1 MTMAFLPSNS
11 PAPFTIMSSH
21 ISKPSRTSLSSSSSS
36 FPFIQ
41 NVPTQEQIL
50 TAPELR
56 SMDQSELYPDLT
68 SFSNGILSQDF
79 NFLPQQACDASS
91 QYQAQFHPFHFRH
104 SFQGTTAH
112 QDETSRFMMF
122 GNDMTNQV
130 LDSSNNVVNGAA
142 AIDMNTV
149 RGGNDNMQMTHKR
162 RTQSLEA
169 NPTVPSMTMTAD
181 VFSTCGDFFAAES
194 CHSSISL
201 PTSPAASSLECSPA
215 QATPEFL
222 PSLVVDGQPHPF
234 FIPSTSTSSV
244 VAPILASTENDSI
257 VSSSPSLSNTLS
269 ATSPFQ
275 SPNSAS
281 TSPLLSPPSASL
293 KRKRFST
300 DCVVSSAPL
309 SVMNFNANYHV
320 NNNFNINNNSNH
332 HHHHQQYRHQRHHS
346 EGAPVAKKVKPR
358 YVCHVPDCNR
368 TFSRPY
374 NLKSHGLTHDTH
386 RPYACT
392 KCSKSFARIHD
403 RDRHMNSHMAEKPH
417 VCIVCMGRFARQDA
431 VIRHLK
437 LSNETN
443 ACSWI
448 LKNNNISFR
457 DAAAGR
463 VTREALGEESKIQQ
477 TLETLEEH
485 ARKARA
491 TKTLELM
498 TAAIEANNASKEKE
512 ATAASSLEA
521 IV

>member
-21 ISKPSRTSLSSSSSS
+21 ISKPSRISLSSSSSS

-122 GNDMTNQV
+122 GNDMSNQV

-142 AIDMNTV
+142 ATIDMNTV
-149 RGGNDNMQMTHKR
+149 RGGNGNMQMTHKR

-194 CHSSISL
+194 SCHSSISL
-201 PTSPAASSLECSPA
+201 PTSPAASASSLECSPA

-234 FIPSTSTSSV
+234 FIPSTTTSTSSI

-281 TSPLLSPPSASL
+281 TSPLLSPPNASL

-300 DCVVSSAPL
+300 DCVVSSAP
-309 SVMNFNANYHV
+309 
-320 NNNFNINNNSNH
+320 
-332 HHHHQQYRHQRHHS
+332 S

-512 ATAASSLEA
+512 AAAASSLEA
-521 IV
+521 VV